1 MMTIP
6 IPIDEKNKKKKDKE
20 QQQNT
25 PTQTAQPAP
34 TEQTAPT
41 EQPQQPQGP
50 IPWEITTEEK
60 RVNPD
65 VYNLYKQNYEPR
77 EKEIQGIET
86 DYLNKM
92 NNIYGL
98 INKNSEKTKEALK
111 KQPVADAF
119 NMLGTAVGKLSEVA
133 SNATFSGRVAP
144 KKVDSSDI
152 AKQGNALLKKSYELP
167 QYLQAIDN
175 DIIQNKAK
183 QLQNEYA
190 VNMNRLQRQQQ
201 YIQNAIEQSTD
212 KTKIKYLS
220 QEAIE
225 LKKQEIDL
233 KRKHNEKMEQLAED
247 RNKTYKTS
255 VYANGNGQ
263 KMEYDVLFVDGKP
276 YPVDEYFIDDIFN
289 NSDLFPDEK
298 KKRLKKAG
306 ASTATIRGEI
316 QTELDKG
323 RRPKYYS
330 NKDIKVTQKIP
341 FPFMTTLKGSGTHT
355 KKVY

>member
-1 MMTIP
+1 MITI
-6 IPIDEKNKKKKDKE
+6 DDKDKKKKE

-25 PTQTAQPAP
+25 QPAQPAQPAP
-34 TEQTAPT
+34 TEQTTTTAQT

-60 RVNPD
+60 SVNPD
-65 VYNLYKQNYEPR
+65 VYNLYVKNYEPR
-77 EKEIQGIET
+77 EKELQGIET
-86 DYLNKM
+86 DYLDKMNKM
-92 NNIYGL
+92 YGL
-98 INKNSEKTKEALK
+98 INQNSEKTKEALK
-111 KQPVADAF
+111 KQPIADAF

-190 VNMNRLQRQQQ
+190 VNMNRLQRQMQ

-220 QEAIE
+220 QEAID
-225 LKKQEIDL
+225 LKKQEAALDEWYKKENIRLREEGNEIRKWGISTEANKQDL
-233 KRKHNEKMEQLAED
+233 
-247 RNKTYKTS
+247 
-255 VYANGNGQ
+255 G
-263 KMEYDVLFVDGKP
+263 YDKLFVDGVD
-276 YPVDEYFIDDIFN
+276 YPVEEGFIYDILN
-289 NSDLFPDEK
+289 NSDLFTDGERE
-298 KKRLKKAG
+298 RLQK

-316 QTELDKG
+316 QTLINKG
-323 RRPKYYS
+323 KRPQYYK

-341 FPFMTTLKGSGTHT
+341 FPFMTTLRGQG
-355 KKVY
+355 KKMITNY

>member
-1 MMTIP
+1 MITI
-6 IPIDEKNKKKKDKE
+6 DDKNKKKKE

-25 PTQTAQPAP
+25 TPTQPAPTAP
-34 TEQTAPT
+34 TEQTTTT

-50 IPWEITTEEK
+50 VPWEITTEEK
-60 RVNPD
+60 SVNND
-65 VYNLYKQNYEPR
+65 VYNTFLKHYEPR

-92 NNIYGL
+92 SNIYGL
-98 INKNSEKTKEALK
+98 INQNSEKTKEALK
-111 KQPVADAF
+111 KQPIADAF

-133 SNATFSGRVAP
+133 SNATFGGRVAP

-190 VNMNRLQRQQQ
+190 TNMNRLQRQMQ

-220 QEAIE
+220 QAAIDFENNIVALDEWWKKENIRLREEGNEIRKWGISTEAN
-225 LKKQEIDL
+225 KQDL
-233 KRKHNEKMEQLAED
+233 
-247 RNKTYKTS
+247 
-255 VYANGNGQ
+255 G
-263 KMEYDVLFVDGKP
+263 YDKLYVDGKP
-276 YPVDEYFIDDIFN
+276 YPVEEGFIYDILN
-289 NSDLFPDEK
+289 NSDLFTDTERE
-298 KKRLKKAG
+298 RLKG

-316 QTELDKG
+316 QTKLYKG
-323 RRPKYYS
+323 KRPQYYI
-330 NKDIKVTQKIP
+330 NTKGTQKIP
-341 FPFMTTLKGSGTHT
+341 FPFMPTLQGQG
-355 KKVY
+355 KKMITNY

>member
-1 MMTIP
+1 MMQ
-6 IPIDEKNKKKKDKE
+6 IPIDDKDKKKKE

-25 PTQTAQPAP
+25 QPAQPAP
-34 TEQTAPT
+34 TEQTTPT
-41 EQPQQPQGP
+41 ATTTEQGP

-65 VYNLYKQNYEPR
+65 VYNLYKTNYEPR

-92 NNIYGL
+92 SNIYGL

-111 KQPVADAF
+111 KQPIADAF

-133 SNATFSGRVAP
+133 SNATFGGRVAP

-190 VNMNRLQRQQQ
+190 VNMNRLQRQMQ

-220 QEAIE
+220 QEALE
-225 LKKQEIDL
+225 LKEKALEL
-233 KRKHNEKMEQLAED
+233 KRKHNEKMEQIAQQKA
-247 RNKTYKTS
+247 NAYTTS
-255 VYANGNGQ
+255 VYNEGNNLSDGYNFL
-263 KMEYDVLFVDGKP
+263 EVDGKR
-276 YPVDEYFIDDIFN
+276 YKVSDDYILDILDT
-289 NSDLFPDEK
+289 DLFKPAEK
-298 KKRLKKAG
+298 EKLMKT
-306 ASTATIRGEI
+306 STDNIRGVI
-316 QTELDKG
+316 QYRLNKG
-323 RRPKYYS
+323 ERPEKY
-330 NKDIKVTQKIP
+330 NDGTP
-341 FPFMTTLKGSGTHT
+341 FSFKNTLGTTGKEVKRT
-355 KKVY
+355 Y

>member
-1 MMTIP
+1 MITIP
-6 IPIDEKNKKKKDKE
+6 IDDKDKKKKE

-25 PTQTAQPAP
+25 PTQPAQTAP
-34 TEQTAPT
+34 TEQTTPT

-60 RVNPD
+60 SVNND
-65 VYNLYKQNYEPR
+65 VYNTYLKNYEPR

-92 NNIYGL
+92 SNIYGL
-98 INKNSEKTKEALK
+98 INQNSEKTKEALK
-111 KQPVADAF
+111 KQPIADAF

-133 SNATFSGRVAP
+133 SNATFGGRVAP

-190 VNMNRLQRQQQ
+190 TNMNRLQRQMQ

-225 LKKQEIDL
+225 LKKQEAAL
-233 KRKHNEKMEQLAED
+233 NEWWKKENIRLREEGNEIRKMEISTEA
-247 RNKTYKTS
+247 NKQDL
-255 VYANGNGQ
+255 G
-263 KMEYDVLFVDGKP
+263 YDKLYVDDKP
-276 YPVDEYFIDDIFN
+276 YPVEEGFIYDILN
-289 NSDLFPDEK
+289 DSDLFTDKEK
-298 KKRLKKAG
+298 ERLQKAS
-306 ASTATIRGEI
+306 AATIRGEI
-316 QTELDKG
+316 QTKLNEGK
-323 RRPKYYS
+323 RPQYYK
-330 NKDIKVTQKIP
+330 NEDIKVTQKIP
-341 FPFMTTLKGSGTHT
+341 FPFMSTLLGQG
-355 KKVY
+355 KKMITNY

>member
-1 MMTIP
+1 MITI
-6 IPIDEKNKKKKDKE
+6 DDKDKKKKE

-25 PTQTAQPAP
+25 PTTPAQ
-34 TEQTAPT
+34 TEQTTTTAATT

-65 VYNLYKQNYEPR
+65 VYNLYVKNYEPR

-92 NNIYGL
+92 SNIYGL

-111 KQPVADAF
+111 KQPIADAF

-133 SNATFSGRVAP
+133 SNATFGGRVAP

-190 VNMNRLQRQQQ
+190 VNMNRLQRQMQ

-220 QEAIE
+220 QEALALEKEKIAAEENYKKALLE
-225 LKKQEIDL
+225 LRKENNEI
-233 KRKHNEKMEQLAED
+233 RKMEAYNEA
-247 RNKTYKTS
+247 NKQDL
-255 VYANGNGQ
+255 G
-263 KMEYDVLFVDGKP
+263 YDKLFVDNVP
-276 YPVDEYFIDDIFN
+276 YPVTEGTIYEILN
-289 NSDLFPDEK
+289 NSDLFTDEK
-298 KKRLKKAG
+298 KERLQG
-306 ASTATIRGEI
+306 ASAATIRGEI
-316 QTELDKG
+316 QTELNKG
-323 RRPKYYS
+323 KRPQYYK

-341 FPFMTTLKGSGTHT
+341 FPFMPTLLGQG
-355 KKVY
+355 KKMITNY

>member
-1 MMTIP
+1 MITIP
-6 IPIDEKNKKKKDKE
+6 IDDKNKKKKE

-25 PTQTAQPAP
+25 PTQPAQP
-34 TEQTAPT
+34 EQTAPTATTT

-60 RVNPD
+60 SVNPA
-65 VYNLYKQNYEPR
+65 VYNLYKTNYEPR

-92 NNIYGL
+92 SNIYGL
-98 INKNSEKTKEALK
+98 INQNSEKTKEALK
-111 KQPVADAF
+111 KQPIADAF

-133 SNATFSGRVAP
+133 SNATFGGRVAP

-152 AKQGNALLKKSYELP
+152 SKQGNALLKKSYELP

-190 VNMNRLQRQQQ
+190 TNMNRLQRQMQ

-220 QEAIE
+220 QAA
-225 LKKQEIDL
+225 IDL
-233 KRKHNEKMEQLAED
+233 KQQEAALDEWWKKENIRLREEGNEIRKMEAY
-247 RNKTYKTS
+247 NN
-255 VYANGNGQ
+255 ANGRR
-263 KMEYDVLFVDGKP
+263 MEYDKLTINGVD
-276 YPVDEYFIDDIFN
+276 YPVEEGFIYDVLTK
-289 NSDLFPDEK
+289 SDLFTPEERE
-298 KKRLKKAG
+298 RLNG
-306 ASTATIRGEI
+306 ADPSIIRGEI
-316 QTELDKG
+316 QSKLNKG
-323 RRPKYYS
+323 KFPEYYI
-330 NKDIKVTQKIP
+330 NTNGTQKIP
-341 FPFMTTLKGSGTHT
+341 FPFMTTLKGSGTKV
-355 KKVY
+355 KKGY

>member
-1 MMTIP
+1 MMTL
-6 IPIDEKNKKKKDKE
+6 DDKNKKKKE

-25 PTQTAQPAP
+25 QTQPIQTAT
-34 TEQTAPT
+34 TEQTTPT
-41 EQPQQPQGP
+41 ATTIEQPQQPQGP

-60 RVNPD
+60 SVNND
-65 VYNLYKQNYEPR
+65 VYNTFLKNYEPR

-92 NNIYGL
+92 SNIYGL
-98 INKNSEKTKEALK
+98 INQNSEKTKEALK
-111 KQPVADAF
+111 KQPIADAF

-133 SNATFSGRVAP
+133 SNATFGGRVAP

-190 VNMNRLQRQQQ
+190 VNMNRLQRQMQ

-220 QEAIE
+220 QAAIE
-225 LKKQEIDL
+225 LEKEKIDL
-233 KRKHNEKMEQLAED
+233 KRKHNEKMEQIAQQNANSNYIRAKNEGSNLAD
-247 RNKTYKTS
+247 GYSYLT
-255 VYANGNGQ
+255 
-263 KMEYDVLFVDGKP
+263 VDGVK
-276 YPVDEYFIDDIFN
+276 YKVSNDFIDDVL
-289 NSDLFPDEK
+289 NSNLFTDEEREK
-298 KKRLKKAG
+298 LAKYSYDR
-306 ASTATIRGEI
+306 IRGQI
-316 QTELDKG
+316 QDKLDAGIIPTKDKDKNPFAFKKSLQGMGKELK
-323 RRPKYYS
+323 RTY
-330 NKDIKVTQKIP
+330 
-341 FPFMTTLKGSGTHT
+341 
-355 KKVY
+355 

>member
-1 MMTIP
+1 MITI
-6 IPIDEKNKKKKDKE
+6 DDKDKKKKE

-25 PTQTAQPAP
+25 QSAP
-34 TEQTAPT
+34 TEQTTPTATTT

-65 VYNLYKQNYEPR
+65 VYNLYVKNYEPR
-77 EKEIQGIET
+77 EKEIQGIEK
-86 DYLNKM
+86 DYLDKMNKM
-92 NNIYGL
+92 YGL
-98 INKNSEKTKEALK
+98 INQNSEKTKEALK
-111 KQPVADAF
+111 KQPIADAF

-133 SNATFSGRVAP
+133 SNATFGGRVAP

-152 AKQGNALLKKSYELP
+152 TKQGNALLKKSYELP

-190 VNMNRLQRQQQ
+190 VNMNRLQRQMQ

-220 QEAIE
+220 QEALELEDKKIE
-225 LKKQEIDL
+225 LKRE
-233 KRKHNEKMEQLAED
+233 HNEKMEQLAED

-255 VYANGNGQ
+255 VYANANGQ
-263 KMEYDVLFVDGKP
+263 KMEYDQLFINNKP
-276 YPVDEYFIDDIFN
+276 YPVEADFIDDILMK
-289 NSDLFPDEK
+289 SDLFTDEERD
-298 KKRLKKAG
+298 RLRG

-316 QTELDKG
+316 QNYIDKG
-323 RRPKYYS
+323 KFPQYYI
-330 NKDIKVTQKIP
+330 NTKGTKKIP

>member
-1 MMTIP
+1 MMTI
-6 IPIDEKNKKKKDKE
+6 DDKDKKKKE

-25 PTQTAQPAP
+25 PTQPAQPAP
-34 TEQTAPT
+34 TEQTAPTATTT

-60 RVNPD
+60 SVNND

-92 NNIYGL
+92 SNIYGL
-98 INKNSEKTKEALK
+98 INQNSEKTKEALK
-111 KQPVADAF
+111 KQPIADAF

-133 SNATFSGRVAP
+133 SNATFGGRVAP

-190 VNMNRLQRQQQ
+190 VNMNRLQRQMQ

-220 QEAIE
+220 QAA
-225 LKKQEIDL
+225 IDL
-233 KRKHNEKMEQLAED
+233 KQQEAALDEWWKKENIRLREEGNEIRKMEAY
-247 RNKTYKTS
+247 NN
-255 VYANGNGQ
+255 ANGRR
-263 KMEYDVLFVDGKP
+263 MEYDKLTINGVD
-276 YPVDEYFIDDIFN
+276 YPVEEGFIYDVLTK
-289 NSDLFPDEK
+289 SDLFTPEERE
-298 KKRLKKAG
+298 RLNG
-306 ASTATIRGEI
+306 ADPSIIRGEI
-316 QTELDKG
+316 QTYINKG
-323 RRPKYYS
+323 KFPEYYI
-330 NKDIKVTQKIP
+330 NTNGTQKIR
-341 FPFMTTLKGSGTHT
+341 FPFMTTLKGSGTKV
-355 KKVY
+355 KKGY

>member
-1 MMTIP
+1 MITIP
-6 IPIDEKNKKKKDKE
+6 IDDKDKKKKDKE
-20 QQQNT
+20 QQQT
-25 PTQTAQPAP
+25 TQPAQPAP
-34 TEQTAPT
+34 TEQTTTTATTT

-60 RVNPD
+60 SVNPD
-65 VYNLYKQNYEPR
+65 VYNLYVKNYEPR
-77 EKEIQGIET
+77 EKEMQGIET
-86 DYLNKM
+86 DYLDKMNKM
-92 NNIYGL
+92 YGL
-98 INKNSEKTKEALK
+98 INQNSEKTKEALK
-111 KQPVADAF
+111 KQPIADAF

-133 SNATFSGRVAP
+133 SNATFGGRVAP

-190 VNMNRLQRQQQ
+190 VNMNRLQRQMQ

-225 LKKQEIDL
+225 LKKQEAALDEWWKKENIRLREEGNKIRKWGISTEANKQDL
-233 KRKHNEKMEQLAED
+233 
-247 RNKTYKTS
+247 
-255 VYANGNGQ
+255 G
-263 KMEYDVLFVDGKP
+263 YDKLYVDDVP
-276 YPVDEYFIDDIFN
+276 YPVEEGFIYDILN
-289 NSDLFPDEK
+289 NSDLFSDDAK
-298 KKRLKKAG
+298 ARLQG
-306 ASTATIRGEI
+306 ASTSTIRGEI
-316 QTELDKG
+316 QTLINKG
-323 RRPKYYS
+323 KRPQYYK

-341 FPFMTTLKGSGTHT
+341 FPFMETLRGQG
-355 KKVY
+355 KKMITNY

>member
-1 MMTIP
+1 MITIP
-6 IPIDEKNKKKKDKE
+6 IDDKDKKKKE
-20 QQQNT
+20 QQQT
-25 PTQTAQPAP
+25 TTTTAP
-34 TEQTAPT
+34 TEQTTQTATTT

-60 RVNPD
+60 SVNPA
-65 VYNLYKQNYEPR
+65 VYNLYKTNLEPR

-92 NNIYGL
+92 SNIYGL

-111 KQPVADAF
+111 KQPIADAF

-133 SNATFSGRVAP
+133 SNATFEGRVAP

-190 VNMNRLQRQQQ
+190 VNMNRLQRQMQ

-220 QEAIE
+220 QEAYQ
-225 LKKQEIDL
+225 LKQQEIAAEENYKKALL
-233 KRKHNEKMEQLAED
+233 KLREDSNNIRKMEAY
-247 RNKTYKTS
+247 NN
-255 VYANGNGQ
+255 ANGRR
-263 KMEYDVLFVDGKP
+263 MEYDKLTINGVD
-276 YPVDEYFIDDIFN
+276 YPVEEGFIYDVLTK
-289 NSDLFPDEK
+289 SDLFTSEERD
-298 KKRLKKAG
+298 RLNG
-306 ASTATIRGEI
+306 ADPSIIRGEI
-316 QTELDKG
+316 QTYINKG
-323 RRPKYYS
+323 KFPQYYI
-330 NKDIKVTQKIP
+330 NEKGIITKNH
-341 FPFMTTLKGSGTHT
+341 FPFMTALKGSGTKV
-355 KKVY
+355 KKGY

>member
-1 MMTIP
+1 MMTL
-6 IPIDEKNKKKKDKE
+6 DDKDKKKKE

-25 PTQTAQPAP
+25 QTTPAQ
-34 TEQTAPT
+34 TEQTTQT
-41 EQPQQPQGP
+41 EQPQPQGP

-60 RVNPD
+60 SVNPA
-65 VYNLYKQNYEPR
+65 VYNLYKTNYEPR

-92 NNIYGL
+92 SNIYGL

-111 KQPVADAF
+111 KQPIADAF

-133 SNATFSGRVAP
+133 SNATFGGRVAP

-190 VNMNRLQRQQQ
+190 VNMNRLQRQMQ

-220 QEAIE
+220 QEALALE
-225 LKKQEIDL
+225 KEKIDL
-233 KRKHNEKMEQLAED
+233 KREHNEKMEQIARTNANANMIKANNEGRNLAD
-247 RNKTYKTS
+247 GYSYLTVDNVKYKVS
-255 VYANGNGQ
+255 N
-263 KMEYDVLFVDGKP
+263 D
-276 YPVDEYFIDDIFN
+276 FIDDVL
-289 NSDLFPDEK
+289 NSNLFTDEERENLAPYSYDRIRGQIQDK
-298 KKRLKKAG
+298 LDDNIIPTKDKNGKYFAFKKALQG
-306 ASTATIRGEI
+306 MGK
-316 QTELDKG
+316 ELK
-323 RRPKYYS
+323 RTY
-330 NKDIKVTQKIP
+330 
-341 FPFMTTLKGSGTHT
+341 
-355 KKVY
+355 

>member
-1 MMTIP
+1 MMTI
-6 IPIDEKNKKKKDKE
+6 DDKDKKKKE

-25 PTQTAQPAP
+25 QPAQ
-34 TEQTAPT
+34 TEQTTPTATTT

-60 RVNPD
+60 SVNND
-65 VYNLYKQNYEPR
+65 VYNTYLKNYEPR

-92 NNIYGL
+92 SNIYGL
-98 INKNSEKTKEALK
+98 INQNSEKTKEALK
-111 KQPVADAF
+111 KQPIADAF

-133 SNATFSGRVAP
+133 SNATFEGRVAP

-175 DIIQNKAK
+175 DIMQNKAK

-190 VNMNRLQRQQQ
+190 VNMNRLQRQMQ

-220 QEAIE
+220 QEAIALE
-225 LKKQEIDL
+225 EQKIKL
-233 KRKHNEKMEQLAED
+233 KREHNEKMEQIAQQNANSNYIRAKNEAD
-247 RNKTYKTS
+247 RQDL
-255 VYANGNGQ
+255 GN
-263 KMEYDVLFVDGKP
+263 DVLIIDNKP
-276 YPVDEYFIDDIFN
+276 YPVEEGFIEDILN
-289 NSDLFPDEK
+289 NSDLFTDGEK
-298 KKRLKKAG
+298 ERLQG
-306 ASTATIRGEI
+306 AAASTIRGEI
-316 QTELDKG
+316 QTKLNQGK
-323 RRPKYYS
+323 RPQYYK
-330 NKDIKVTQKIP
+330 NENIKVTQKIH
-341 FPFMTTLKGSGTHT
+341 FPFMETLRGQG
-355 KKVY
+355 KKMITNY

>member
-1 MMTIP
+1 MMTI
-6 IPIDEKNKKKKDKE
+6 DDKDKKKKE

-25 PTQTAQPAP
+25 PTQPAQPAP
-34 TEQTAPT
+34 TEQTAPTATTT

-60 RVNPD
+60 SVNPA
-65 VYNLYKQNYEPR
+65 VYNLYKTNYEPR

-92 NNIYGL
+92 SNIYGL
-98 INKNSEKTKEALK
+98 INQNSEKTKEALK
-111 KQPVADAF
+111 KQPIADAF

-133 SNATFSGRVAP
+133 SNATFGGKVAP

-152 AKQGNALLKKSYELP
+152 SKQGNALLKKSYELP

-190 VNMNRLQRQQQ
+190 TNMNRLQRQMQ

-220 QEAIE
+220 QEAYN
-225 LKKQEIDL
+225 LKQQEIDAEKKYKEELL
-233 KRKHNEKMEQLAED
+233 KLREENNEIRKMEAY
-247 RNKTYKTS
+247 NN
-255 VYANGNGQ
+255 ANGRI
-263 KMEYDVLFVDGKP
+263 MEYDKLTINGVD
-276 YPVDEYFIDDIFN
+276 YPVEEGFIYDVLN
-289 NSDLFPDEK
+289 NSDLFTDEAK
-298 KKRLKKAG
+298 ERLQKAS
-306 ASTATIRGEI
+306 AATIRGEI
-316 QTELDKG
+316 QAQLNKG
-323 RRPKYYS
+323 KRPQYYK
-330 NKDIKVTQKIP
+330 NEDIKVTQKIP
-341 FPFMTTLKGSGTHT
+341 FPFMTTLKSSGTKV
-355 KKVY
+355 KKGY

>member
-1 MMTIP
+1 MMQ
-6 IPIDEKNKKKKDKE
+6 IDDKDKKKKE

-25 PTQTAQPAP
+25 PTTPAP
-34 TEQTAPT
+34 TEQTTTTATTT

-60 RVNPD
+60 SVNND

-92 NNIYGL
+92 SNIYGL
-98 INKNSEKTKEALK
+98 INQNSEKTKEALK
-111 KQPVADAF
+111 KQPIADAF

-133 SNATFSGRVAP
+133 SNATFEGRVAP

-190 VNMNRLQRQQQ
+190 VNMNRLQRQMQ

-220 QEAIE
+220 QAAIALE
-225 LKKQEIDL
+225 EEKIKL
-233 KRKHNEKMEQLAED
+233 KREHNEKMEKIAQKNANANMIKANNEGRNLADKYNFLTVDGVKYKVSNDYILDILNTDLFKDEE
-247 RNKTYKTS
+247 REKLMKTS
-255 VYANGNGQ
+255 TDN
-263 KMEYDVLFVDGKP
+263 
-276 YPVDEYFIDDIFN
+276 
-289 NSDLFPDEK
+289 
-298 KKRLKKAG
+298 
-306 ASTATIRGEI
+306 IRGVI
-316 QTELDKG
+316 QY
-323 RRPKYYS
+323 R
-330 NKDIKVTQKIP
+330 
-341 FPFMTTLKGSGTHT
+341 
-355 KKVY
+355 

>member
-1 MMTIP
+1 MITIP
-6 IPIDEKNKKKKDKE
+6 IDDKDKKKKE

-25 PTQTAQPAP
+25 QTTPAPPAP

-41 EQPQQPQGP
+41 ATTPEQPQQPQGP

-60 RVNPD
+60 SVNND
-65 VYNLYKQNYEPR
+65 VYNTYLKNYEPR

-92 NNIYGL
+92 SNIYGL
-98 INKNSEKTKEALK
+98 INQNSEKTKEALK
-111 KQPVADAF
+111 KQPIADAF

-133 SNATFSGRVAP
+133 SNATFGGRVAP

-190 VNMNRLQRQQQ
+190 TNMNRLQRQMQ

-220 QEAIE
+220 QAAID

-233 KRKHNEKMEQLAED
+233 KRKHNEKMEELKEKEIGV
-247 RNKTYKTS
+247 RKLGI
-255 VYANGNGQ
+255 YANANGQ
-263 KMEYDVLFVDGKP
+263 KMEYDQLIVDDKP
-276 YPVDEYFIDDIFN
+276 YPVEADFIYDILN
-289 NSDLFPDEK
+289 NSDLFTDEAK
-298 KKRLKKAG
+298 ERLQG
-306 ASTATIRGEI
+306 ASAATIRGEI
-316 QTELDKG
+316 QTQLNKG
-323 RRPKYYS
+323 KRPQYYK
-330 NKDIKVTQKIP
+330 NENIKVTQKIP
-341 FPFMTTLKGSGTHT
+341 FPFMETLQGSGTHS

>member
-1 MMTIP
+1 MMTL
-6 IPIDEKNKKKKDKE
+6 DDKDKKKKE

-25 PTQTAQPAP
+25 PTTPATTTQ
-34 TEQTAPT
+34 TEQTTTTATTT

-60 RVNPD
+60 SVNPA
-65 VYNLYKQNYEPR
+65 VYNLYKTNYEPR

-92 NNIYGL
+92 SNIYGL
-98 INKNSEKTKEALK
+98 INQNSEKTKEALK
-111 KQPVADAF
+111 KQPIADAF

-133 SNATFSGRVAP
+133 SNATFGGRVAP

-190 VNMNRLQRQQQ
+190 TNMNRLQRQMQ

-220 QEAIE
+220 QEAYN
-225 LKKQEIDL
+225 LKKQEAALDEWWKKENIRLREEGNEIRKWGISTEANKQDL
-233 KRKHNEKMEQLAED
+233 
-247 RNKTYKTS
+247 
-255 VYANGNGQ
+255 G
-263 KMEYDVLFVDGKP
+263 YDKLYLDGKP
-276 YPVDEYFIDDIFN
+276 YPVEEGFIYDILN
-289 NSDLFPDEK
+289 NSDLFTDKEK
-298 KKRLKKAG
+298 ERLQKAS
-306 ASTATIRGEI
+306 AATIRGEI
-316 QTELDKG
+316 QTQLNKG
-323 RRPKYYS
+323 KRPQYYK
-330 NKDIKVTQKIP
+330 NEDIKVTQKIP
-341 FPFMTTLKGSGTHT
+341 FPFMPTLLGQG
-355 KKVY
+355 KKMITNY

>member
-1 MMTIP
+1 MITI
-6 IPIDEKNKKKKDKE
+6 DDKDKKKKE

-25 PTQTAQPAP
+25 LTTPTQPAQ
-34 TEQTAPT
+34 TEQTTPT
-41 EQPQQPQGP
+41 ATTTEQGP

-60 RVNPD
+60 SVNPA
-65 VYNLYKQNYEPR
+65 VYNLHMQNLEPR

-92 NNIYGL
+92 SNIYGL

-111 KQPVADAF
+111 KQPIADAF

-133 SNATFSGRVAP
+133 SNATFGGRVAP

-190 VNMNRLQRQQQ
+190 VNMNRLQRQMQ

-212 KTKIKYLS
+212 KTEIKYLS
-220 QEAIE
+220 QEAIDLE
-225 LKKQEIDL
+225 KEKIKL
-233 KRKHNEKMEQLAED
+233 KREHNEKMEKIAEKNATANMIKANNMGSNLAD
-247 RNKTYKTS
+247 GFNSLTVDNKTYKVS
-255 VYANGNGQ
+255 NDYI
-263 KMEYDVLFVDGKP
+263 L
-276 YPVDEYFIDDIFN
+276 DILN
-289 NSDLFPDEK
+289 TDLFTDAERDK
-298 KKRLKKAG
+298 LMKT
-306 ASTATIRGEI
+306 STDNIRGVI
-316 QTELDKG
+316 QYRLNQGKRPTKYFDGTPFSLENTLGTTGKELK
-323 RRPKYYS
+323 RTY
-330 NKDIKVTQKIP
+330 
-341 FPFMTTLKGSGTHT
+341 
-355 KKVY
+355 

>member
-1 MMTIP
+1 MITI
-6 IPIDEKNKKKKDKE
+6 DDKDKKKKDKE

-25 PTQTAQPAP
+25 PTQPAT
-34 TEQTAPT
+34 TEQTATTATTT
-41 EQPQQPQGP
+41 EQPQGP

-65 VYNLYKQNYEPR
+65 VYNLYVKNYEPR
-77 EKEIQGIET
+77 EKEIQGIEK
-86 DYLNKM
+86 DYLDKM

-98 INKNSEKTKEALK
+98 INQNSEKTKEALK
-111 KQPVADAF
+111 KQPIADAF

-133 SNATFSGRVAP
+133 SNATFGGRVAP

-190 VNMNRLQRQQQ
+190 VNMNRLQRQMQ

-220 QEAIE
+220 EAA
-225 LKKQEIDL
+225 IDL
-233 KRKHNEKMEQLAED
+233 EEQKIKLKREHNEKMEQLAED
-247 RNKTYKTS
+247 RNETYKTS
-255 VYANGNGQ
+255 VYANANGQ
-263 KMEYDVLFVDGKP
+263 KMEYDVLYVDGVP
-276 YPVDEYFIDDIFN
+276 YPVEADFIDDILKK
-289 NSDLFPDEK
+289 SDLFTGEERD
-298 KKRLKKAG
+298 RLGG
-306 ASTATIRGEI
+306 ASTAIIRGEI
-316 QTELDKG
+316 QNYIDKG
-323 RRPKYYS
+323 KFPQYYINTKGPK
-330 NKDIKVTQKIP
+330 KIP

>member
-1 MMTIP
+1 MITI
-6 IPIDEKNKKKKDKE
+6 DDKDKKKKE

-25 PTQTAQPAP
+25 QTAQPAQ
-34 TEQTAPT
+34 TEQTEQTTNT

-60 RVNPD
+60 SVNND

-92 NNIYGL
+92 SNIYGL
-98 INKNSEKTKEALK
+98 INQNSEKTKEALK
-111 KQPVADAF
+111 KQPIADAF

-133 SNATFSGRVAP
+133 SNATFGGRVAP

-190 VNMNRLQRQQQ
+190 TNMNRLQRQMQ

-220 QEAIE
+220 QEAIDLE
-225 LKKQEIDL
+225 NKKVALDEWYKKQKLDIA
-233 KRKHNEKMEQLAED
+233 KQNATANMIKANNEGRNLAD
-247 RNKTYKTS
+247 GYSYLT
-255 VYANGNGQ
+255 
-263 KMEYDVLFVDGKP
+263 VDGVK
-276 YPVDEYFIDDIFN
+276 YKVSNDFIDDVL
-289 NSDLFPDEK
+289 NSNLFDDEEREK
-298 KKRLKKAG
+298 LAKYSYDR
-306 ASTATIRGEI
+306 IRGEI
-316 QTELDKG
+316 QDKLDAGIIPTKDKDKNPFAFKKALQGMGKELK
-323 RRPKYYS
+323 RTY
-330 NKDIKVTQKIP
+330 
-341 FPFMTTLKGSGTHT
+341 
-355 KKVY
+355 

>member
-1 MMTIP
+1 MITIP
-6 IPIDEKNKKKKDKE
+6 IDDKDKKKKE
-20 QQQNT
+20 QQQTN
-25 PTQTAQPAP
+25 PAQTAQPAP
-34 TEQTAPT
+34 TEQTTTTATTT

-92 NNIYGL
+92 SNIYGL

-111 KQPVADAF
+111 KQPIADAF

-190 VNMNRLQRQQQ
+190 VKMNRLQRQQQ

-220 QEAIE
+220 QEALALEKEKIAADE
-225 LKKQEIDL
+225 NYKKALLKLREDSNEIRKWGISTEANKQDL
-233 KRKHNEKMEQLAED
+233 GFDKL
-247 RNKTYKTS
+247 Y
-255 VYANGNGQ
+255 
-263 KMEYDVLFVDGKP
+263 VDGKP
-276 YPVDEYFIDDIFN
+276 YPVEEGFIYDILN
-289 NSDLFPDEK
+289 NSDLFTDEK
-298 KKRLKKAG
+298 KESLQKAS
-306 ASTATIRGEI
+306 AATIRGEI
-316 QTELDKG
+316 QTELNKG
-323 RRPKYYS
+323 KRPQYYK
-330 NKDIKVTQKIP
+330 NKDIKVTQKVH
-341 FPFMTTLKGSGTHT
+341 FPFMETLRGQG
-355 KKVY
+355 KKMITNY

>member
-1 MMTIP
+1 MITI
-6 IPIDEKNKKKKDKE
+6 DDKDKKKKE

-25 PTQTAQPAP
+25 QTAQPAQ
-34 TEQTAPT
+34 TEQTEQTTNT

-60 RVNPD
+60 SVNND

-92 NNIYGL
+92 SNIYGL
-98 INKNSEKTKEALK
+98 INQNSEKTKEALK
-111 KQPVADAF
+111 KQPIADAF

-133 SNATFSGRVAP
+133 SNATFEGRVAP

-190 VNMNRLQRQQQ
+190 TNMNRLQRQMQ

-220 QEAIE
+220 QEAIDLE
-225 LKKQEIDL
+225 NKKVALDEWYKKQKLDIA
-233 KRKHNEKMEQLAED
+233 KQNATANMIKANNEGRNLAD
-247 RNKTYKTS
+247 GYSYLRVDNVNYKVS
-255 VYANGNGQ
+255 N
-263 KMEYDVLFVDGKP
+263 D
-276 YPVDEYFIDDIFN
+276 FIDDVL
-289 NSDLFPDEK
+289 NSNLFDDEEREK
-298 KKRLKKAG
+298 LAKYSYDR
-306 ASTATIRGEI
+306 IRGEI
-316 QTELDKG
+316 QDKLDAGIIPTKDKDKNPFAFKKALQGMGKELK
-323 RRPKYYS
+323 RTY
-330 NKDIKVTQKIP
+330 
-341 FPFMTTLKGSGTHT
+341 
-355 KKVY
+355 